1 MIGFKSGLNWDRAG
15 RRSLALWMAVTLMLA
30 ASVARADDDD
40 AEPVGDEPAIE
51 EQAVE
56 RPVQPSKCKDIIISV
71 SSRICQTKC
80 QKFRRCNGKIEGS
93 PSRTQGPC
101 PAAD

>member
-1 MIGFKSGLNWDRAG
+1 MAL
-15 RRSLALWMAVTLMLA
+15 SLLLTATF
-30 ASVARADDDD
+30 ARADDDD
-40 AEPVGDEPAIE
+40 AETVDDGSAIE

-56 RPVQPSKCKDIIISV
+56 RPVQPSRCKDVIISV

-93 PSRTQGPC
+93 PSCTQGPC